1 MIIGLCTINPFLS
14 VPYVLNLNKLLDI
27 DDLITDMY
35 VELG

>member
-1 MIIGLCTINPFLS
+1 MIIGLCTINPFCR
-14 VPYVLNLNKLLDI
+14 PYVLNLNKLLDI